1 MVIVRNSLIS
11 GLVIS
16 SSLWLAT
23 SVAAAPSASEYRQL
37 GLAYRTQA
45 RYSEA
50 IAALQQAVEL
60 EPNNLSGRITLGW
73 TQHLAGQETAAME
86 SLFQVL
92 YRDPQSVPALNALG
106 IVYLV
111 QGDLNSAVLTHT
123 WAAWLEPDN
132 EIPYYN
138 LSLATHRLREYGWAS
153 LAAHRAAALE
163 PDNSHPWV
171 ALAII
176 NWDGG
181 DRAAATKAYEQAL
194 ALNGNY
200 GDRAFLSYL
209 QEAGFSA
216 AQIQV
221 AEQVLSATVSR

>member
-1 MVIVRNSLIS
+1 MMRNGLIP
-11 GLVIS
+11 GLIIS
-16 SSLWLAT
+16 SSLWLIT
-23 SVAAAPSASEYRQL
+23 SVSAAPSASEYRQL
-37 GLAYRTQA
+37 GLTYRAQA

-60 EPNNLSGRITLGW
+60 EPNNLSGRTTLGW
-73 TQHLAGQETAAME
+73 TQHLAGQEVAAME

-92 YRDPQSVPALNALG
+92 YRDPNSVPALNALG

-111 QGDLNSAVLTHT
+111 QGDLNSAAITHT
-123 WAAWLEPDN
+123 WAAWLEPSN

-138 LSLATHRLREYGWAS
+138 LSLAAHRLQEYGWAS
-153 LAAHRAAALE
+153 LAARRAADLE
-163 PDNSHPWV
+163 PSNPHPWV

-181 DRAAATKAYEQAL
+181 DRTAATQAYEQAL
-194 ALNGNY
+194 ALEGSY
-200 GDRAFLSYL
+200 SDRAFLSYL

-221 AEQVLSATVSR
+221 AEQVLAATVSR

>member
-1 MVIVRNSLIS
+1 MGKGWVAA
-11 GLVIS
+11 LVIL
-16 SSLWLAT
+16 SSLGLAAP
-23 SVAAAPSASEYRQL
+23 VIALPSASDYRQL
-37 GLAYRTQA
+37 GLAYRQQE
-45 RYSEA
+45 RYPEA

-60 EPNNLSGRITLGW
+60 EPNNLPGRITLGW
-73 TQHLAGQETAAME
+73 TQHLAGQEVAAME
-86 SLFQVL
+86 SLFQAL

-111 QGDLNSAVLTHT
+111 QGDLSSAVITHT
-123 WAAWLEPDN
+123 WAAWLEPNN

-138 LSLATHRLREYGWAS
+138 FSLAAHRLREYGWAS
-153 LAAHRAAALE
+153 LAARRAADLE
-163 PDNSHPWV
+163 PTNPHPWV

-181 DRAAATKAYEQAL
+181 DRTAAIQAYEQAL
-194 ALNGNY
+194 ALDSNY

-221 AEQVLSATVSR
+221 TEQVLAATVSR

>member
-1 MVIVRNSLIS
+1 MMRDSLIS

-23 SVAAAPSASEYRQL
+23 SVLAAPSASEYRQL
-37 GLAYRTQA
+37 GLTYRAQA

-50 IAALQQAVEL
+50 IAAFQQAVEL

-73 TQHLAGQETAAME
+73 TQHLAGQEVAAME

-111 QGDLNSAVLTHT
+111 QGDLSSAVITHT
-123 WAAWLEPDN
+123 WAAWLEPNN

-138 LSLATHRLREYGWAS
+138 LSLAAHRLREYGWAS

-163 PDNSHPWV
+163 PTNPHPWV

-181 DRAAATKAYEQAL
+181 DRAAAIQAYEQAL
-194 ALNGNY
+194 ALNGSY
-200 GDRAFLSYL
+200 SDRAFLSYL

-216 AQIQV
+216 AQMET
-221 AEQVLSATVSR
+221 AAQVLAATVSR

>member
-1 MVIVRNSLIS
+1 MRDSLIS

-23 SVAAAPSASEYRQL
+23 SVLAAPSASEYRQL
-37 GLAYRTQA
+37 GLTYRAQA

-50 IAALQQAVEL
+50 IAAFQQAVEL
-60 EPNNLSGRITLGW
+60 EPNNLPGRITLGW
-73 TQHLAGQETAAME
+73 TQHLAGQEVAAME

-111 QGDLNSAVLTHT
+111 EGDLSSAVITHT
-123 WAAWLEPDN
+123 WAAWLEPNN

-138 LSLATHRLREYGWAS
+138 LSLAAHRLREYGWAS
-153 LAAHRAAALE
+153 LAARRAADLE
-163 PDNSHPWV
+163 PSNPHPWV

-181 DRAAATKAYEQAL
+181 DRVAAIQDYEQAL
-194 ALNGNY
+194 ALDGNY
-200 GDRAFLSYL
+200 SDRAFLSYL
-209 QEAGFSA
+209 QEAGFSP
-216 AQIQV
+216 AQIET
-221 AEQVLSATVSR
+221 ATQVLAATTSR

>member
-1 MVIVRNSLIS
+1 MRNSLIS

-37 GLAYRTQA
+37 GLTYRAQA

-60 EPNNLSGRITLGW
+60 EPNNLPGRITLGW
-73 TQHLAGQETAAME
+73 TQHLAGQGVAAME

-92 YRDPQSVPALNALG
+92 YRDRNSVPALNALG

-111 QGDLNSAVLTHT
+111 QGDLSSTVITHS
-123 WAAWLEPDN
+123 WAAWLEPNN

-138 LSLATHRLREYGWAS
+138 LSLAAHRLREYGWAS
-153 LAAHRAAALE
+153 LAARRAADLE
-163 PDNSHPWV
+163 PNNPHPWV

-181 DRAAATKAYEQAL
+181 DREAATQAYERAL
-194 ALNGNY
+194 ALDGNY
-200 GDRAFLSYL
+200 GGHDFLSYL

-216 AQIQV
+216 AQIET
-221 AEQVLSATVSR
+221 AAQVLAATASR